1 MKKIGFILI
10 SVLLLCSGCSKVK
23 QALGFDK
30 DQQLS
35 DSTEVTDENNTIA
48 EQELTKV
55 SFCSVDSIVR
65 LSAQIPKFDNDV
77 LNDSVWAYITMN
89 FSNLEEAYAKNHDVK
104 AAFEEAG
111 KQYWEGMSAEIEG
124 MKEEVRSNMEE
135 GDEFPDYMFN
145 WEYSNDIII
154 EDVTDTY
161 VTFVDD
167 GYQYQGG
174 AHGIGWLVGATFDKQ
189 TGKRLNAENI
199 LKDPDGAGFQ
209 QLLKDGLTEYF
220 SETCDEEGCELK
232 DCLFDDPD
240 EVTIPVGNMRIYKGT
255 FIIQYQSYEIAAYV
269 YGKPVVILTFDQIKP
284 FLTEEGLK
292 YIK

>member
-135 GDEFPDYMFN
+135 G
-145 WEYSNDIII
+145 
-154 EDVTDTY
+154 
-161 VTFVDD
+161 
-167 GYQYQGG
+167 
-174 AHGIGWLVGATFDKQ
+174 